1 LLATYA
7 SVAAVTA
14 ASFLIGAAFVAAS
27 GWRRPSW
34 LAPAVGL
41 ALLTALCWATV
52 RLPGEGTTAAV
63 LVLAAV
69 LGSVAYLHRLA
80 VGWREAVWEGLPVAA
95 LALAAA
101 SLPFAVEGR
110 FGILGTSF
118 NPDMSQHLLAAE
130 RLAEGTE
137 GSLAAQG
144 YPLGP
149 HAITVAL
156 HDGLGIGLVQGFGG
170 LTVATAVLA
179 ALAGFAALDRLD
191 LGPRT
196 LAALLVGLPYVVAS
210 YLAQGAFKET
220 MEALFV
226 LAFAVGLGQ
235 IARGGAWGGGR
246 GRALVALPLAALA
259 IGSVYTYSFPGP
271 AWLAGTA
278 AIWAAAE
285 LFARRHAL
293 GGAAAAARHAGPAA
307 AVALA
312 AFAVA
317 VAPELGRMIDFG
329 NFETFDPSGPGLGN
343 LFHQVS
349 PLEALGIWP
358 SGDFRLDPGAGAVPA
373 LAFYA
378 GAALGAVLLVWGL
391 AELLRR
397 GERALPAALAAA
409 ALAYLGSRIGGTPYN
424 AAKAIAMLAPIAMLV
439 ILEPLLAALPA
450 PLSPASLRE
459 ALRPALAAA
468 FVAAAGTCTVLALAN
483 APVGP
488 TAYSPALTSLRPTLG
503 SQPTLVLAPS
513 DLLDD
518 EHGTPFLAWELRGGH
533 VCIRA
538 AGRPAARPPPA
549 GIAFVI
555 APRGAGRPFA
565 GTALQRRAGPYALW
579 KRLGPAGGGSPC
591 PLIEVRQA
599 RQGPA

>member
-7 SVAAVTA
+7 SVLAVTA
-14 ASFLIGAAFVAAS
+14 ASFLIGGAFVAAC

-52 RLPGEGTTAAV
+52 RLPGDGTTSAVAV
-63 LVLAAV
+63 LVAV
-69 LGSVAYLHRLA
+69 LASAAYLHRRA

-101 SLPFAVEGR
+101 SLPFAVEGH

-118 NPDMSQHLLAAE
+118 NPDMSQHLLAAD
-130 RLAEGTE
+130 RLAQGTE
-137 GSLAAQG
+137 GGLAAQG

-149 HAITVAL
+149 HAIVVTL

-170 LTVATAVLA
+170 LTLATAVLA
-179 ALAGFAALDRLD
+179 ALAGFAALDRLG
-191 LGPRT
+191 LGART
-196 LAALLVGLPYVVAS
+196 LAGLLVGLPYLVAS

-220 MEALFV
+220 MEALF
-226 LAFAVGLGQ
+226 LLSFAVGLGQ
-235 IARGGAWGGGR
+235 LARGTDRRW
-246 GRALVALPLAALA
+246 GRASSLAALPLAALA

-278 AIWAAAE
+278 AIWAGAE
-285 LFARRHAL
+285 LLSRRHAL
-293 GGAAAAARHAGPAA
+293 GAAAAARRAIPAA
-307 AVALA
+307 ALALA

-317 VAPELGRMIDFG
+317 VAPEIGRMIDFRR
-329 NFETFDPSGPGLGN
+329 FETFDPSGPGLGN

-349 PLEALGIWP
+349 PLEALGVWP

-373 LAFYA
+373 VAFYV
-378 GAALGAVLLVWGL
+378 GAALGAVLLARGL
-391 AELLRR
+391 VEMLRR

-409 ALAYLGSRIGGTPYN
+409 ALAYLAARVEGTPYN

-439 ILEPLLAALPA
+439 ILEPLLAALPV
-450 PLSPASLRE
+450 PLSPASLGQ

-468 FVAAAGTCTVLALAN
+468 FAAAAGACAVLALAN
-483 APVGP
+483 GPVGP
-488 TAYSPALTSLRPTLG
+488 TAYSPGLTAMRPTLG
-503 SQPTLVLAPS
+503 GEPTLVLAPRR
-513 DLLDD
+513 LLDD

-538 AGRPAARPPPA
+538 ARPPAAAPPPA

-555 APRGAGRPFA
+555 TPRGAGRPFA
-565 GTALQRRAGPYALW
+565 GVGLERRAGPYALW

-591 PLIEVRQA
+591 PLIAVRQA

>member
-7 SVAAVTA
+7 SCLAVTA
-14 ASFLIGAAFVAAS
+14 ASFLIGAAFAAAC

-34 LAPAVGL
+34 LSPAVGL

-52 RLPGEGTTAAV
+52 RLPGEGTTAAIAI
-63 LVLAAV
+63 LVAALAAAV
-69 LGSVAYLHRLA
+69 YLRRQE
-80 VGWREAVWEGLPVAA
+80 VGWREAAWEGLPAAA
-95 LALAAA
+95 LALLAA

-118 NPDMSQHLLAAE
+118 NPDMSQHLLATE
-130 RLAEGTE
+130 RLLEGSE

-149 HAITVAL
+149 HAIVATL
-156 HDGLGIGLVQGFGG
+156 HDGLGIGLVQGFDG
-170 LTVATAVLA
+170 LTLATAVLA
-179 ALAGFAALDRLD
+179 ALAGFAALGRLG
-191 LGPRT
+191 LGTRT

-235 IARGGAWGGGR
+235 IARGEWRPRWPA
-246 GRALVALPLAALA
+246 ALPLAALA
-259 IGSVYTYSFPGP
+259 VGSVYTYSFPGV

-285 LFARRHAL
+285 LVAHRRTV
-293 GGAAAAARHAGPAA
+293 GGAAAAVRHAWPAGG
-307 AVALA
+307 VALL
-312 AFAVA
+312 AFVAV

-343 LFHQVS
+343 LFHQIS
-349 PLEALGIWP
+349 PLEALGVWP

-373 LAFYA
+373 VAFYA
-378 GAALGAVLLVWGL
+378 GAALGALLLAWGL
-391 AELLRR
+391 AEMLGR

-409 ALAYLGSRIGGTPYN
+409 ALAYLAARVGGTAYN

-439 ILEPLLAALPA
+439 ILEPLFAALPA
-450 PLSPASLRE
+450 PLSPASLRQ

-468 FVAAAGTCTVLALAN
+468 FVVAASTCTVLALAN
-483 APVGP
+483 GPVGP
-488 TAYSPALTSLRPTLG
+488 TSYSPGLATLRPTVAER
-503 SQPTLVLAPS
+503 PTLVLAS
-513 DLLDD
+513 RELLAE
-518 EHGTPFLAWELRGGH
+518 EHGRPYLAWELRGGR
-533 VCIRA
+533 VCIDE
-538 AGRPAARPPPA
+538 AGEPVADPPPR

-555 APRGAGRPFA
+555 TSRGAPRPFA
-565 GTALQRRAGPYALW
+565 GVGLERRAGSYALW
-579 KRLGPAGGGSPC
+579 RRLGPAGGDSKC

>member
-7 SVAAVTA
+7 SVLAVTA
-14 ASFLIGAAFVAAS
+14 ASFLIGAAFVAAC
-27 GWRRPSW
+27 GWRRPTW

-52 RLPGEGTTAAV
+52 RLPGEGTSSAVVVLVAV
-63 LVLAAV
+63 LASA
-69 LGSVAYLHRLA
+69 AYLHRRA

-118 NPDMSQHLLAAE
+118 NPDMSQHLLAAD
-130 RLAEGTE
+130 RLAQGTE
-137 GSLAAQG
+137 GALAAQG

-149 HAITVAL
+149 HAIVVAL

-170 LTVATAVLA
+170 LTLATAVLA
-179 ALAGFAALDRLD
+179 ALAGFAALDRLG
-191 LGPRT
+191 LGTRT
-196 LAALLVGLPYVVAS
+196 LAGLLVGLPYLVAS
-210 YLAQGAFKET
+210 YLSQGAFKET
-220 MEALFV
+220 MEALFL

-235 IARGGAWGGGR
+235 LARGTERRWGR
-246 GRALVALPLAALA
+246 PSSLAAVPLAALA

-278 AIWAAAE
+278 AIWAGAE
-285 LFARRHAL
+285 LLARRHAL
-293 GGAAAAARHAGPAA
+293 GGAVAAARRAMPAGAL
-307 AVALA
+307 ALA

-317 VAPELGRMIDFG
+317 VAPELGRMIDFRS
-329 NFETFDPSGPGLGN
+329 FETFDPSGPGLGN

-349 PLEALGIWP
+349 PLEALGVWP

-378 GAALGAVLLVWGL
+378 GAALGAVLLAWGL
-391 AELLRR
+391 VEMLRR

-409 ALAYLGSRIGGTPYN
+409 ALVYLAARVGGTPYN

-439 ILEPLLAALPA
+439 ILEPLLAALPV
-450 PLSPASLRE
+450 PLSPTSLSQ
-459 ALRPALAAA
+459 ALRPALAAT
-468 FVAAAGTCTVLALAN
+468 FVAAAGACAVLALAN
-483 APVGP
+483 GPVGP
-488 TAYSPALTSLRPTLG
+488 TGYSPGLTSLRPTLG
-503 SQPTLVLAPS
+503 GEPTLVLAPRA
-513 DLLDD
+513 LLD

-538 AGRPAARPPPA
+538 AGRPAAKPPPA

-555 APRGAGRPFA
+555 TPRGAGRPFS
-565 GTALQRRAGPYALW
+565 GVGLERRAGPYALW
-579 KRLGPAGGGSPC
+579 KRLGPAGAGSPC
-591 PLIEVRQA
+591 PLIAVRQA